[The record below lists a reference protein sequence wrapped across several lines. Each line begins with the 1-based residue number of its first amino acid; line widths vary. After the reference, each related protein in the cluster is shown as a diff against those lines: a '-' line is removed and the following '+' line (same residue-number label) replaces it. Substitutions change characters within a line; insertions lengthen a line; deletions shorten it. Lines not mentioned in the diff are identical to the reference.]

1 MVARVVG
8 ASQVGVEILDLETQ
22 IIMVGTGL
30 MQMAVVIPLTAATEM
45 ASPLPMMNADQHG
58 DEMIDRTLGCLQ
70 DLRQSPVTI
79 FLMMEGDQMGA
90 TDIDLDLMIWIANA
104 PFKEADLLELVSTHI
119 YQVTLQTAA
128 DRREKIVQGMI
139 VEDER
144 TEIEI
149 EIG

>member
-8 ASQVGVEILDLETQ
+8 VSQVGVGIQDLETQ

-30 MQMAVVIPLTAATEM
+30 MRMAVVTPLTAATEM
-45 ASPLPMMNADQHG
+45 ASRLPMMNADQLG
-58 DEMIDRTLGCLQ
+58 DEMIDRTLGYLQ

-79 FLMMEGDQMGA
+79 FLMMEGDQMGV
-90 TDIDLDLMIWIANA
+90 TGIDLDLMIWIANA
-104 PFKEADLLELVSTHI
+104 PFKEADLLELVSTHT
-119 YQVTLQTAA
+119 YQVMLQTAA

-149 EIG
+149 EID

>member
-1 MVARVVG
+1 MVGV
-8 ASQVGVEILDLETQ
+8 SQVGVGIQDLETQ

-30 MQMAVVIPLTAATEM
+30 MRMAVVTPLTAATEM
-45 ASPLPMMNADQHG
+45 ASRLPMMNADQLG
-58 DEMIDRTLGCLQ
+58 DEMIDRTLGYLQ

-79 FLMMEGDQMGA
+79 FLMMEGDQMGV
-90 TDIDLDLMIWIANA
+90 TGIDLDLMIWIANA
-104 PFKEADLLELVSTHI
+104 PFKEADLLELVSIHT
-119 YQVTLQTAA
+119 YQVMLQTAA

-149 EIG
+149 EID

>member
-8 ASQVGVEILDLETQ
+8 VSQVGVGIQDLETQ

-30 MQMAVVIPLTAATEM
+30 MRMAVVTPLTAATEM
-45 ASPLPMMNADQHG
+45 ASRLPMMNADQLG
-58 DEMIDRTLGCLQ
+58 DEMIDRTLGYLQ

-79 FLMMEGDQMGA
+79 FLMMEGDQMGV
-90 TDIDLDLMIWIANA
+90 TGIDLDLMIWIANA
-104 PFKEADLLELVSTHI
+104 PFKEADLLELVSIHT
-119 YQVTLQTAA
+119 YQVMLQTAA

-149 EIG
+149 EID